1 VTAGWYQTTE
11 RGQLRYWD
19 GRVWTAQR
27 RELGAVTIRV
37 SPAGDPFY
45 NALLTVATCGLWAP
59 IWMRRAGERRKVV
72 KRR

>member
-1 VTAGWYQTTE
+1 MTAGWYRTDGD
-11 RGQLRYWD
+11 RLRYWD
-19 GRVWTAQR
+19 GRAWTARR

-45 NALLTVATCGLWAP
+45 NALLTVVTCGLWAP
-59 IWMRRAGERRKVV
+59 VWMARAGERRKI